1 MSDRYEDREREKQG
15 LYVRV
20 KNNDVNKA
28 MRKLKKMMTAEGIF
42 QELRK
47 REFYEPPSIR
57 RKREKAQAVKRW
69 KKKQEEISKNL

>member
-1 MSDRYEDREREKQG
+1 MSDRFDDNEQRG
-15 LYVRV
+15 LYVKV

-28 MRKLKKMMTAEGIF
+28 MRKLKKMITAEGLM

-57 RKREKAQAVKRW
+57 KKREKAQARKRW
-69 KKKQEEISKNL
+69 LKKQAEILKNI

>member
-1 MSDRYEDREREKQG
+1 MSDRHDDFDKQG

-28 MRKLKKMMTAEGIF
+28 MRKLKKMMTAEGVF

-57 RKREKAQAVKRW
+57 KKREKAQAVKRW
-69 KKKQEEISKNL
+69 KKKQEEILKNI

>member
-1 MSDRYEDREREKQG
+1 MSDRHDDFDRQG
-15 LYVRV
+15 LYVKV

>member
-1 MSDRYEDREREKQG
+1 MGERYDDYEKQG
-15 LYVRV
+15 LYVKV

-57 RKREKAQAVKRW
+57 KKREKAQAVKRW
-69 KKKQEEISKNL
+69 KKKQEDILKTL

>member
-1 MSDRYEDREREKQG
+1 MSDYNEYDKQG
-15 LYVRV
+15 MYVRV

-47 REFYEPPSIR
+47 REFYEPPSVR
-57 RKREKAQAVKRW
+57 KKREKAQAIKRW
-69 KKKQEEISKNL
+69 KKKQEDLLKTL

>member
-1 MSDRYEDREREKQG
+1 MSDRYDDNERHG
-15 LYVRV
+15 LYVKV

-57 RKREKAQAVKRW
+57 KKREKAQAVKRW
-69 KKKQEEISKNL
+69 KRKQADILKEL

>member
-1 MSDRYEDREREKQG
+1 MSDRYDDFDRQG
-15 LYVRV
+15 LYVKV

-69 KKKQEEISKNL
+69 KKKQEEIFKNL

>member
-1 MSDRYEDREREKQG
+1 MSDRNDDYGMQG
-15 LYVRV
+15 LYVKV

-69 KKKQEEISKNL
+69 KKKQEEINKNL